1 MMGFVCETGS
11 PFRTRDPPPLQL
23 SLVPNSQPLALATQV
38 LSYRYAIPHRLVSLA
53 YSSISYYMNQ
63 DFPFVV

>member
-1 MMGFVCETGS
+1 MMGFVCETES
-11 PFRTRDPPPLQL
+11 PFRTRDPPP
-23 SLVPNSQPLALATQV
+23 SSHWSQIHNPLALATQV